1 MSITRRNALQ
11 WLAAGSAATVISPS
25 LAARLSPLSGQEPY
39 QPRWDSLQQ
48 HLCPDWYRDA
58 KFGIY
63 FHWGLYSV
71 PAFAMSG
78 TPTGCTCQAGRST
91 SITLPPTAL

>member
-11 WLAAGSAATVISPS
+11 WLAAGSAASLVPPSLVRPS
-25 LAARLSPLSGQEPY
+25 LAARLSPLSAQEPY

-48 HLCPDWYRDA
+48 HPCPDWYRDA

-63 FHWGLYSV
+63 FH
-71 PAFAMSG
+71 
-78 TPTGCTCQAGRST
+78 RSC
-91 SITLPPTAL
+91 SCRLVQRIA